1 MSKNSYQ
8 HSNKNEKKQKRRI
21 TISLHKNLIRDAQ
34 KLKIDI
40 SSFVEIELRKYIAVI
55 DRRNDVASLKRDECG
70 RRDLNPS
77 FKLGK
82 LK

>member
-55 DRRNDVASLKRDECG
+55 DRRNDETSLKRDECG

>member
-55 DRRNDVASLKRDECG
+55 DRRNDEASPKRDECG

>member
-55 DRRNDVASLKRDECG
+55 DRRNDESSLKRDECG

>member
-55 DRRNDVASLKRDECG
+55 DRRNDEASLKRDECG

>member
-21 TISLHKNLIRDAQ
+21 TICLHKNLIRDAQ

-55 DRRNDVASLKRDECG
+55 DRRNDEASPKRDECG